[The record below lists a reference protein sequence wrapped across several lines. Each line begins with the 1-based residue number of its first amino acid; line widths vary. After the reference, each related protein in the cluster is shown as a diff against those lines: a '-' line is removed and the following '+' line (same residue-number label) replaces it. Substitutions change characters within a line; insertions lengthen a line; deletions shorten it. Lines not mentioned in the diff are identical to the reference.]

1 MNNLLLWGVTTLLLS
16 LLVEVLLYSIPKF
29 WTNKKYFG
37 SLALILNTITLIFVF
52 RYDLLSIVSII
63 FFISMLYRLF
73 NILRLLHPR
82 LNDQYLYNA
91 CSQTFAYIGFIQILL
106 LGTLVILDLTK
117 FQFSNPIL
125 SSAFIYIL
133 YFFVSSFMALLTTYN
148 LSRTSNTLV
157 SSIDDD
163 KLPTVTLA
171 IAARNEN
178 PALESCLISA
188 LADEYPKLEI
198 LVYDD
203 ESQDKTAEI
212 IKQFAHDGV
221 RFIKGSTIPE
231 KWLAKNFAYQTLL
244 EQASG
249 QIVMFIGTD
258 VHLHKD
264 SIKKSVQLLNA
275 KNIEMM
281 SILPKRTK
289 SGLVATFVQPMRY
302 WWELAVPRLKANR
315 PSTLS
320 TAWVIKRESLI
331 KIGGFKSYKRSI
343 IPEEHL
349 AKKFNKNGK
358 YFFARSNK
366 NLVITTHKN
375 FHDQWE
381 TAIRLTYPQV
391 HKRPEFVFAKT
402 VFLFALL
409 VPFILLALSLSNLA
423 NSSSVWSLLVVV
435 LLLYTHV
442 AISIFTNPIS
452 VWLAPLNFPLIL
464 FMDIIVINIS
474 MYRYEFSEVIWKD
487 RKVRTKAMEVFP
499 SLPKLD

>member
-1 MNNLLLWGVTTLLLS
+1 
-16 LLVEVLLYSIPKF
+16 
-29 WTNKKYFG
+29 
-37 SLALILNTITLIFVF
+37 
-52 RYDLLSIVSII
+52 
-63 FFISMLYRLF
+63 MLYRIF
-73 NILRLLHPR
+73 NIFRLLHPR

-91 CSQTFAYIGFIQILL
+91 CSQTFAYLGFIQILL
-106 LGTLVILDLTK
+106 LGILVILDLTK
-117 FQFSNPIL
+117 FQFSNPIVPSL
-125 SSAFIYIL
+125 LIYIF

-148 LSRTSNTLV
+148 LSRTSNTLLG
-157 SSIDDD
+157 STEDNT
-163 KLPTVTLA
+163 LPTVTLA

-188 LADEYPKLEI
+188 LDDEYPKLEI

-203 ESQDKTAEI
+203 ESQDKTADI

-221 RFIKGSTIPE
+221 RFIKGSAIPE

-244 EQASG
+244 DQASG
-249 QIVMFIGTD
+249 QIIMFIGTD

-320 TAWVIKRESLI
+320 TAWVINRDSLL
-331 KIGGFKSYKRSI
+331 KLGGFQSYKRSI

-349 AKKFNKNGK
+349 AKIFNKNGK
-358 YFFARSNK
+358 YFFVRSNK

-381 TAIRLTYPQV
+381 TAIRSTYPQV

-402 VFLFALL
+402 IFLFALL
-409 VPFILLALSLSNLA
+409 TPFILLILFLINL
-423 NSSSVWSLLVVV
+423 NSSYVFPLLLIVSLF
-435 LLLYTHV
+435 LYTHI

-452 VWLAPLNFPLIL
+452 GWLAPLNFPLIL

-474 MYRYEFSEVIWKD
+474 MYRYEFSEIIWKD
-487 RKVRTKAMEVFP
+487 RKVRKKAMEVFP
-499 SLPKLD
+499 SLPKLG